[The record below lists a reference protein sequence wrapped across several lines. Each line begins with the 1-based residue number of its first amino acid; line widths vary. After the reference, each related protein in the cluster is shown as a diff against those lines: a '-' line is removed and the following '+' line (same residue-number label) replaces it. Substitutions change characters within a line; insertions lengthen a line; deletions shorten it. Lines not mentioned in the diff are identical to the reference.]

1 MANGHDFLHPASD
14 NFKCLFG
21 FILIVAMFKPVAAQP
36 DSQICCL
43 KAAREAWDLSSTALP
58 WDSCAFGSSYV
69 QGSIAPGSVPQV
81 FATMSFCKKECPGY
95 KLSTLSEWLL
105 LFATWVIPAAA
116 LLIICSTG
124 ECEEARERRIDVPE
138 SKKGTPM
145 SPMFQYVIGPINGI
159 LNKGLVWIPDA
170 ILEFTSILGD
180 PASAI
185 RGAFSEIALDVRTV
199 HNLSVSNKDED
210 RGREFDK
217 LMRALAMVAG
227 QTKFDPDVDN
237 RLATVLLSKGL
248 LVATGPWL
256 GDYRIRKLR
265 VHLLEMNKKR
275 EPTGLLADDKSRW
288 AALKTLKPAMVCEN
302 EDRRDFLRNS
312 LLALQAALEKSEKKT
327 PAARPGVSTPAHD
340 LEATQS
346 ELDPEGIDPVQL
358 RKNLIQ
364 AIKDILD
371 DEKAPEVAAAAPSIE
386 KPDGTK
392 GDIREDTREDIR
404 EDVKEDVK
412 EDVREDIREDIK
424 GSAIKQRGD
433 VILFDKSD
441 WAKGLRMGIK
451 AGLKGRVDFMKALVV
466 PVALG
471 LVATAGSF
479 YTAYTSLG
487 DNDTAHSL
495 AYGTW
500 FSWIIILAVASN
512 CYIATANPG
521 LVKLALQDEVYLS
534 KITVPLRERPNNTRK
549 WTDWLNKMGC
559 EDANDPSLEPPVALT
574 SPASPAS
581 PALASGFRPIRP
593 KLRRASSTILSLP
606 FRQTPGPSLKPKG
619 FLEKSNLLF
628 HLIAKQFAGWI
639 CVGLPC
645 ACAASISYTTPTVGL
660 GCRSFNHML
669 YGILTLAISV
679 VAVIRAYLS
688 YYSPSF
694 TTKVMLRTIYIM
706 GISLNTFVL
715 VFGTLFH
722 LIGLYRSCVCAV
734 LGVGGDFM
742 LQISAITALDVADA
756 KQFWLPVGY
765 MDFGFVWI
773 VCCVAVGCRGFTH
786 YHIKGFFD
794 AEEEEKR
801 K

>member
-1 MANGHDFLHPASD
+1 MVNRHNFLHPASD
-14 NFKCLFG
+14 NFNRFFG
-21 FILIVAMFKPVAAQP
+21 FILIVAMFTPVASQP

-43 KAAREAWDLSSTALP
+43 KAAREAWNPSSTTLP
-58 WDSCAFGSSYV
+58 WDSCAFGASYIP
-69 QGSIAPGSVPQV
+69 GSIAPGSVPQV

-124 ECEEARERRIDVPE
+124 ECEEPEERRINVPE
-138 SKKGTPM
+138 NERRSPM
-145 SPMFQYVIGPINGI
+145 SPVFQYVIDPINGV
-159 LNKGLVWIPDA
+159 LNKGLELIPDS
-170 ILEFTSILGD
+170 ILEFIGILGD

-185 RGAFSEIALDVRTV
+185 RGAFSEIALDVRVV
-199 HNLSVSNKDED
+199 HNLSRGNISNLN

-227 QTKFDPDVDN
+227 QTKFDRYVDN
-237 RLATVLLSKGL
+237 KLANVLLSKGL
-248 LVATGPWL
+248 LLATGPFTD
-256 GDYRIRKLR
+256 DYRIRNLR
-265 VHLLEMNKKR
+265 KHLMEMNKKL
-275 EPTGLLADDKSRW
+275 EPTGLLADDESRW
-288 AALKTLKPAMVCEN
+288 NALKTLRPALVCKY
-302 EDRRDFLRNS
+302 EDRRSS
-312 LLALQAALEKSEKKT
+312 LDKCLLTLQTALEVKT
-327 PAARPGVSTPAHD
+327 PDPGFYTEPNDPEAA
-340 LEATQS
+340 QS
-346 ELDPEGIDPVQL
+346 PQHAELDPREPEKEIQL
-358 RKNLIQ
+358 RKDLIQ
-364 AIKDILD
+364 AIKDIFD
-371 DEKAPEVAAAAPSIE
+371 DEKSPEVVAAAAPSE
-386 KPDGTK
+386 KQDGTK
-392 GDIREDTREDIR
+392 GDT
-404 EDVKEDVK
+404 KG
-412 EDVREDIREDIK
+412 DIK
-424 GSAIKQRGD
+424 VETIELPGD
-433 VILFDKSD
+433 VTLFDQSD

-451 AGLKGRVDFMKALVV
+451 VGLKGRVDFMKALVV

-500 FSWIIILAVASN
+500 YSWIIILAVASN

-534 KITVPLRERPNNTRK
+534 KVTVPLRERANNTRK
-549 WTDWLNKMGC
+549 WTDWLKRMGC
-559 EDANDPSLEPPVALT
+559 EDADNTSLESSAT
-574 SPASPAS
+574 SPLSS
-581 PALASGFRPIRP
+581 RFRPIRP

-606 FRQTPGPSLKPKG
+606 FQQTPGPSPEPKG
-619 FLEKSNLLF
+619 WVKKSHLLL
-628 HLIAKQFAGWI
+628 HLIVKQFAGWI
-639 CVGLPC
+639 CVALPC

-679 VAVIRAYLS
+679 VAVTRAYLS

-694 TTKVMLRTIYIM
+694 TTKVLLRTVYIM

-742 LQISAITALDVADA
+742 LQISAITALDVANA
-756 KQFWLPVGY
+756 KKFWLPVGY

-773 VCCVAVGCRGFTH
+773 VCCVAVGCRGFIH
-786 YHIKGFFD
+786 YHIKWFFE
-794 AEEEEKR
+794 AEDEEKR